1 MKRLILSLLL
11 LAGFASLQ
19 AQEAFYIY
27 RNDGEFNGFF
37 YDDVKSMRLSKTDLD
52 LTERDEYVVQE
63 IETKDSVYRIPL
75 CAIDS
80 IGFQQPEIIF
90 SKRFYNL
97 KADDCPYKG
106 SYIRVFDNEGNEVYR
121 MDWYP
126 QAWDESSNR
135 WIYSE
140 QYLPK
145 VGDVLYIPDGEWDG
159 WSGKYALPFI
169 CKVTKVEQYEGSSSY
184 GVYYDYVDSFD
195 DVFEQ
200 FVSVE
205 QIGHDDNGVA
215 YSRMAGLNKTP
226 VGYSGNDNLTLASV
240 SGKFTPH
247 PADKFLI
254 LCDELAGRPHSL
266 KQTFTLQLCERT
278 LHGIGIDACLQSQ
291 LADSRKSASRRIYTA
306 GDLCPE
312 HTHDLLID
320 RLSTFK
326 IPFHRQ
332 SISASV
338 SLCYCITCLIQ

>member
-106 SYIRVFDNEGNEVYR
+106 SYTRVRDNSGNEVYR

-126 QAWDESSNR
+126 QVWDESSNR

-169 CKVTKVEQYEGSSSY
+169 CKVEQ
-184 GVYYDYVDSFD
+184 D
-195 DVFEQ
+195 
-200 FVSVE
+200 
-205 QIGHDDNGVA
+205 A
-215 YSRMAGLNKTP
+215 RGL
-226 VGYSGNDNLTLASV
+226 
-240 SGKFTPH
+240 
-247 PADKFLI
+247 
-254 LCDELAGRPHSL
+254 
-266 KQTFTLQLCERT
+266 
-278 LHGIGIDACLQSQ
+278 
-291 LADSRKSASRRIYTA
+291 
-306 GDLCPE
+306 
-312 HTHDLLID
+312 
-320 RLSTFK
+320 
-326 IPFHRQ
+326 
-332 SISASV
+332 
-338 SLCYCITCLIQ
+338 